1 MLKHKGEVHVFHKL
15 QCMALY
21 LRFRVASESAPASFS
36 NGLLCE
42 TEQLSCWSSLFMGS
56 VCSVCLGF
64 SRWLV
69 YSTLCSEFCPAVILL
84 PDMSSLVCAV
94 GCCLSP
100 IQVFL
105 NYRHLG
111 FHLHIQQALLTC
123 NDKSACHLCLE
134 LYVHYGIVI
143 CTDDLVMACR
153 FRPAHSRDLLGHCYL
168 HDELNA
174 IIQLEAA

>member
-1 MLKHKGEVHVFHKL
+1 MLHQCYSCIYTQSPKCPNCTMLKHKGEVHVFHNF

-21 LRFRVASESAPASFS
+21 LRLRVASESAPASFS

-94 GCCLSP
+94 GCCLGP

-105 NYRHLG
+105 NNLHLG

-123 NDKSACHLCLE
+123 NAGVPLILALKCIS
-134 LYVHYGIVI
+134 
-143 CTDDLVMACR
+143 TM
-153 FRPAHSRDLLGHCYL
+153 
-168 HDELNA
+168 
-174 IIQLEAA
+174 